1 MKKLIKENKDVLIKV
16 LLLYLL
22 QALVYFFSK
31 FTPVK
36 DHLIVNAI
44 DHKIPF
50 IPLFGLIYVSWF
62 FAIIIVPLVLNK
74 YKKSELKKHYWNVI
88 IAIAVCALFY
98 LFYPTT
104 SDIRPDFQVKGLF
117 TLTCYLVYFFD
128 GPMANLFPSM
138 HCLMC
143 FYYIYYVIF
152 NKEIDKRWRIG
163 IFIWSVLIILSTLF
177 AKQHVVIDVVG
188 ALVFSAVIYGITSLV
203 FRIDKKNK

>member
-1 MKKLIKENKDVLIKV
+1 MKKLIKGNKSVLIQV
-16 LLLYLL
+16 LFLYLL
-22 QALVYFFSK
+22 QASVYFFSK

-36 DHLIVNAI
+36 DHLIGWEI
-44 DHKIPF
+44 DHKLPF
-50 IPLFGLIYVSWF
+50 IALFGLIYVSWF

-74 YKKSELKKHYWNVI
+74 YCKKELKKHYWNVF
-88 IAIAVCALFY
+88 IAIVICGFFY

-104 SDIRPDFQVKGLF
+104 ANIRPDFQVRGLF

-143 FYYIYYVIF
+143 FYYIYYMVF
-152 NKEIDKRWRIG
+152 NKEIDKKWKIG
-163 IFIWSVLIILSTLF
+163 IIIWSVLIILSTLF
-177 AKQHVVIDVVG
+177 AKQHVVMDVIG
-188 ALVFSAVIYGITSLV
+188 ALVVSALIYACTSLV